1 MNKTLKLILQA
12 VLTVCILVLT
22 YLVVES
28 IMQPVRFD
36 KAVDGRT
43 ERVVQ
48 NLKDIRSAQLAYK
61 AMNDRYTGSFDTLI
75 SFVKEGEIPVVY
87 IIQDPND
94 TTFTKTITDTIDFI
108 NVQDSLFNDREEFTA
123 ENLRFV
129 PYGQG
134 EEFEME
140 ANEIEKGGVIVDVIE
155 VKTAYEVFMK
165 GLDKQMII
173 NKIKKRED
181 IDKYA
186 GLKFGSMKEPSTNGN
201 WE

>member
-43 ERVVQ
+43 DRVVQ

-75 SFVKEGEIPVVY
+75 SFVTEGEIPVVY

-140 ANEIEKGGVIVDVIE
+140 ANEIEKGGVVVDVIE